1 MAEEQVIKLLEEIRD
16 LQKSHVENYKEALK
30 HQEESIGIQ
39 KVAVRR
45 QKMVFLLAGLLI
57 VGLLVFLVLFAFS
70 AKG

>member
-1 MAEEQVIKLLEEIRD
+1 
-16 LQKSHVENYKEALK
+16 VENYKEALK